1 MSSFASART
10 ASTMS
15 NNIVTSVSFKFS
27 DQALKTM
34 ERRIME
40 GMFEMGIDMAA
51 QARRNAP
58 VLTSALR
65 NSIRVE
71 EDGNVVYVKAGG
83 NVHGHQIDYALKRE
97 YENNAHP
104 WTRYYMKRAQESIM
118 TGDYMTKYF
127 KGVTK

>member
-1 MSSFASART
+1 MASQMSEP
-10 ASTMS
+10 
-15 NNIVTSVSFKFS
+15 IVASVSFKFS

-40 GMFEMGIDMAA
+40 GMFEMGLDMAN
-51 QARRNAP
+51 QARENAP

-83 NVHGHQIDYALKRE
+83 NIHGHQIDYALKRE
-97 YENNAHP
+97 YENNLHP
-104 WTRYYMKRAQESIM
+104 WTRHYMKRAQESIM
-118 TGDYMTKYF
+118 PNWPKYF

>member
-1 MSSFASART
+1 MASQMSEP
-10 ASTMS
+10 
-15 NNIVTSVSFKFS
+15 IVASVSFKFS

-40 GMFEMGIDMAA
+40 GMFEMGLDMAN
-51 QARRNAP
+51 QARENAP

-83 NVHGHQIDYALKRE
+83 NIHGHQIDYALKRE
-97 YENNAHP
+97 YENNLHP
-104 WTRYYMKRAQESIM
+104 WTRHYMKRAQESIM